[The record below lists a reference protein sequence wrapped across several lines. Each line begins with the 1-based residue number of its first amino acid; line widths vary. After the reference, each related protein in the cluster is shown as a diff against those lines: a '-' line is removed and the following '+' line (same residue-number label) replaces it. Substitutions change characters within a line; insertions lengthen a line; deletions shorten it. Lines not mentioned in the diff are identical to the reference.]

1 MDIDRPVGFPVDWD
15 PMEVNDPLE
24 GETMDGPPSLVFSA
38 AWFSSRWG
46 GHRPPPKKKTV
57 VSTDRRRA
65 ANEEVNF
72 APAPAPAPRRAHRPL
87 TVRLPTSVLRRNA
100 RAKNNFS
107 AASAAGFSASRGA
120 EDPAALFETIR
131 SCDAISS
138 AAVSATIVSAPY
150 LSMLACF
157 SVFPPLSPR
166 QHQQSNLRE
175 LQMLKDLSAWRK

>member
-1 MDIDRPVGFPVDWD
+1 
-15 PMEVNDPLE
+15 
-24 GETMDGPPSLVFSA
+24 
-38 AWFSSRWG
+38 
-46 GHRPPPKKKTV
+46 
-57 VSTDRRRA
+57 
-65 ANEEVNF
+65 VNF

-138 AAVSATIVSAPY
+138 AAVSATIVSAPCASLLY
-150 LSMLACF
+150 FTSFYFLVVYFCFVFLYFLSLINLLCF
-157 SVFPPLSPR
+157 NKLVLNYVNGNR
-166 QHQQSNLRE
+166 N
-175 LQMLKDLSAWRK
+175 SAVY